1 MISFLTALFFIG
13 LTVGVYIGARMFY
26 QKFPYPFTLP
36 LVIGTIIMIIILLVF
51 KIPYDTYSL
60 GGEWIEKL
68 LGPAVVALAYPLY
81 KQMSMLKKYFMSIVT
96 GVFVG
101 AVIGIVSG
109 LLLAKWL
116 GVEEMLIYSLI
127 PKSVTTPVAM
137 DVAKTLGGAPPLAAI
152 FVMVAGIGG
161 VMLAPYLFKWFKI
174 NHYIGKGIGTGS
186 ASHAIGTAK
195 ALENSEEEGAASSVA
210 MTLSA
215 IVVSVIGPMLVFLL
229 Y

>member
-1 MISFLTALFFIG
+1 MDLLLALLFIG
-13 LTVGVYIGARMFY
+13 LTVIVYVGARSFY
-26 QKFPYPFTLP
+26 QKYPYPFTLP
-36 LVIGTIIMIIILLVF
+36 LVVGTVVMIIILVAF
-51 KIPYDTYSL
+51 NIPYDTYKV

-81 KQMSMLKKYFMSIVT
+81 NQLNMLKKYFTSIIV

-101 AVIGIVSG
+101 AIIGIVSG
-109 LLLAKWL
+109 LQLAKWM
-116 GVEEMLIYSLI
+116 GVEEILIYSLI

-137 DVAKTLGGAPPLAAI
+137 DVAKTIGGAPPLAAV

-161 VMLAPYLFKWFKI
+161 VVLAPYIFKCFKI

-186 ASHAIGTAK
+186 AAHAIGTAK

-215 IVVSVIGPMLVFLL
+215 IVVSIFGPMLVFLL
-229 Y
+229 V